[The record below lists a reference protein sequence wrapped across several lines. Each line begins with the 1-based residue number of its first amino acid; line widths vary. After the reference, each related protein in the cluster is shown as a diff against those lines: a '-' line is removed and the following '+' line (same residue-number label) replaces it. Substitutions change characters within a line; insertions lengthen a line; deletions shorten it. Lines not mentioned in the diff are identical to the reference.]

1 MFMSLFTRSTVKV
14 FVTSLLC
21 SVLDFWITKNITGRY
36 LVGLRWWT
44 SGELTDDDIIQDKDE
59 NNEEEDRPPRQSHD
73 GIALMDLEKKAVQSV
88 EEIAVIPPPIVN
100 PSKAPGE
107 DEIIDLTP
115 KVEVEK
121 PKVEIIEETKTKT
134 EKKLKKEKKVAKKE
148 KTPEP
153 SEDSQEESLTSD
165 SESEEE
171 EEEFQQEWY
180 FESYDYNINNSF
192 VDAHIFWW
200 SQGLSTAFWAIFLVI
215 NTLAISIFWVG

>member
-1 MFMSLFTRSTVKV
+1 MSMFTRSTVKV

-44 SGELTDDDIIQDKDE
+44 SGELTEDDIVKEDE
-59 NNEEEDRPPRQSHD
+59 DESQAEDRPPRQSHD

-88 EEIAVIPPPIVN
+88 EEIAVIPPPVVDT
-100 PSKAPGE
+100 PKAPAE

-115 KVEVEK
+115 EVKTEK
-121 PKVEIIEETKTKT
+121 PKVEIVDAKETKTK
-134 EKKLKKEKKVAKKE
+134 KEKKSKKE

-153 SEDSQEESLTSD
+153 SENGSSQEESLTSD

-200 SQGLSTAFWAIFLVI
+200 S
-215 NTLAISIFWVG
+215 